1 VSPFVLDNSVTM
13 RWCFEQTSTPY
24 SEAIL
29 QEMRNGAEAV
39 VPVLWLYE
47 VASVLAKAQRNGSI
61 TSDKVNRFLDDLRS
75 FPIKVAQE
83 RIDLIFTDVHRLAVQ
98 YGLTGYD
105 ASYLEL
111 AIRKGLPIATLDED
125 LQKAAIAAG
134 VKLVEVPTI

>member
-24 SEAIL
+24 SDAIL
-29 QEMRNGAEAV
+29 QEMHNGAEAV

-47 VASVLAKAQRNGSI
+47 VVSVLAKAQCNGSV
-61 TSDKVNRFLDDLRS
+61 TSDKASRFLDDLRS
-75 FPIKVAQE
+75 LSIKVDQE
-83 RIDLIFTDVHRLAVQ
+83 RFDLIFTDVHRLAIQ

-111 AIRKGLPIATLDED
+111 AIRKSLPIATLDAD
-125 LQKAAIAAG
+125 LQKATLAAG
-134 VKLVEVPTI
+134 VKLIQP